1 MKYDVDITR
10 IGYASLTFTVEA
22 ENEEEAKEKALQEAW
37 NTGWSEDSVD
47 YEVDDCNESKEE
59 EDE

>member
-22 ENEEEAKEKALQEAW
+22 ENEEEAKEKALQEAR
-37 NTGWSEDSVD
+37 NTGWSEDTVD
-47 YEVDDCNESKEE
+47 YDVDDCNESEE

>member
-10 IGYASLTFTVEA
+10 NSYASLTFTVEA
-22 ENEEEAKEKALQEAW
+22 ANKKEAKKKALQEAYD
-37 NTGWSEDSVD
+37 TGWDEDSYE
-47 YEVDDCNESKEE
+47 YEVGDCSESEE